1 VRNSHLDYTDFLE
14 ERMKTIL
21 VCLCLALA
29 LTLMGCG
36 KSDADLTT
44 AVNDKLKADNVSGVT
59 VEVKDGVAT
68 LKGEVADQAA
78 LDKVKALKVDGVK
91 EIKFTD
97 VKVKPASV
105 PQMASGNDNEVKT
118 KIEEN
123 WKKAGCTGAS
133 VTVKDGTATGIGT
146 VPKGKLASCVQAANE
161 AKPGKFD
168 NKLAEAK

>member
-1 VRNSHLDYTDFLE
+1 
-14 ERMKTIL
+14 MKTIL

-44 AVNDKLKADNVSGVT
+44 AVNDKLKAEKIEGVT
-59 VEVKDGVAT
+59 VEVKEGVAT
-68 LKGEVADQAA
+68 LKGEVADQAT

-91 EIKFTD
+91 EIKSAD
-97 VKVKPASV
+97 VKVKPTPV
-105 PQMASGNDNEVKT
+105 PQMASGNDDEVKK

-123 WKKAGCTGAS
+123 WTKAGCTGAS
-133 VTVKDGTATGIGT
+133 VVVKDGTATGTGT
-146 VPKGKLASCVQAANE
+146 VPKGKLAQCVQAAQE